1 MQTGYYIS
9 GAGHVGLICFM
20 LFGGLLSSEP
30 LPFETTTNVSV
41 ISGEEFAALVAQ
53 AEPAAVAVQP
63 DQTEAP
69 VEEEAPSV
77 ADVTPVEEAPA
88 PVPQEAPEVETP
100 PDVSELTPPVT
111 EVEPDAPVE
120 PAPPAVEDT
129 VTAALPEAERAQE
142 QQADRV
148 APEPVAPP
156 PPDAAVADTVQE
168 AVNDGET
175 AEQQAE
181 EAEATA
187 PEEAATEIV
196 TEAEEPASAPTQSM
210 RPQTRPSRPA
220 PVETAQ
226 ETPAEETPAQEAPTD
241 AIADAVAE
249 AVAGTQSDTP
259 APSGPPLTRGERD
272 ALRVAVSSCW
282 NVGSLST
289 DALATTVVV
298 AVDMAENATPVNS
311 TIRMLSFSGGTEAGA
326 RQAFEAA
333 RRAIIRCGAR
343 GYNLPRDK
351 YAQWREIEM
360 TFDPSGMRLR

>member
-20 LFGGLLSSEP
+20 LFGGLLSSDP

-41 ISGEEFAALVAQ
+41 ISGEEFAALVA
-53 AEPAAVAVQP
+53 ESTPDAVAVQP
-63 DQTEAP
+63 DQTETPVVEEAPSLSEVAP
-69 VEEEAPSV
+69 VEE
-77 ADVTPVEEAPA
+77 TPA
-88 PVPQEAPEVETP
+88 PPPPQEVPEAETP

-120 PAPPAVEDT
+120 PAPPVVEDT
-129 VTAALPEAERAQE
+129 VTTALPEAEQAQE

-148 APEPVAPP
+148 APEAVAPP
-156 PPDAAVADTVQE
+156 PPDTQVADTVQE
-168 AVNDGET
+168 AVTEGEDAT
-175 AEQQAE
+175 EQAE

-187 PEEAATEIV
+187 PDAAATEIV
-196 TEAEEPASAPTQSM
+196 TEAETPASAPTQSM
-210 RPQTRPSRPA
+210 RPQTRPTRPA

-226 ETPAEETPAQEAPTD
+226 DTPAEEPQTD
-241 AIADAVAE
+241 AIADAVAA
-249 AVAGTQSDTP
+249 AVADAASDDAP
-259 APSGPPLTRGERD
+259 APSGPPLTRGEKD
-272 ALRVAVSSCW
+272 AMRVAVSSCW

-298 AVDMAENATPVNS
+298 AVEMAENATPVS
-311 TIRMLSFSGGTEAGA
+311 GSIRMLSFEGGSEAGA

-343 GYNLPRDK
+343 GYNLPREK